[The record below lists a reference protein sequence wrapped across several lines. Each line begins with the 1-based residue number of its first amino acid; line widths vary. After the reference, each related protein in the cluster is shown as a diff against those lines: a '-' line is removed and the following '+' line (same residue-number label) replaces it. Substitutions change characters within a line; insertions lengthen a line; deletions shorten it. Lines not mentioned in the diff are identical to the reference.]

1 MGSISEESRGNPER
15 AKTQSHERLDR
26 RVGFCVFAEIMLDQL
41 TILAPGLHGASVARA
56 AKARGAARRIVIW
69 ARRAETRL
77 ALADQPWCTR
87 LATRPRR
94 RRRGPTWWSSP
105 PRSTGSCPWCA
116 RSHPSSRKGA
126 VVCDVG
132 SVKGEIS
139 RQGHEATRGTAHF
152 VGAHPMA
159 GSEKT
164 GWEHGT
170 PDLFEGRTCFVTPVD
185 STHPEALKKVVA
197 FWRDLGAE
205 VVTIDPDKHD
215 EIVAHISHLP
225 QVLASSL
232 CAFLS
237 ARDPGWRNFAGG
249 GLQGHDE
256 DRGSDPK
263 LWRTILEENRD
274 EVLRALREFQDELQ
288 GLQAALANRDY
299 VEVTARLE
307 RGAPTATSSDRHRDP
322 SPARHPCGEAVPGAG
337 PRRRPSR
344 ARRALQTGRCFF
356 PRCATARDP
365 DRGSPERRHADHG

>member
-1 MGSISEESRGNPER
+1 
-15 AKTQSHERLDR
+15 
-26 RVGFCVFAEIMLDQL
+26 MLDQL
-41 TILAPGLHGASVARA
+41 TVLAPGLLGGSVARA

-77 ALADQPWCTR
+77 SLAEQPWCNATCETAEEAVKGADMVVIAAPVDMIVPLTR
-87 LATRPRR
+87 RIAPFL
-94 RRRGPTWWSSP
+94 G
-105 PRSTGSCPWCA
+105 
-116 RSHPSSRKGA
+116 KGA

-139 RQGHEATRGTAHF
+139 RLGHEALTSGAHF
-152 VGAHPMA
+152 IGAHPMA

-164 GWEHGT
+164 GWEHG
-170 PDLFEGRTCFVTPVD
+170 DANLFEGRTCFVTPVA
-185 STHPEALKKVVA
+185 SSNPEAIRKAVA
-197 FWRDLGAE
+197 FWKELGAE

-237 ARDPGWRNFAGG
+237 SRDPGWRNFAGG
-249 GLQGHDE
+249 GLRDTT
-256 DRGSDPK
+256 RIASSDPK
-263 LWRTILEENRD
+263 LWKTILSENRD

-307 RGAPTATSSDRHRDP
+307 RGRAYRDKFRPAP
-322 SPARHPCGEAVPGAG
+322 
-337 PRRRPSR
+337 
-344 ARRALQTGRCFF
+344 
-356 PRCATARDP
+356 
-365 DRGSPERRHADHG
+365 